1 MDKEQTELFHGIVV
15 AVVSILLYYYFTTF
29 ANVYDLIEKSNKN
42 TFTIVTIIIIILWY
56 SDNGLTGKFIV
67 GNNEL
72 HQS

>member
-1 MDKEQTELFHGIVV
+1 MDKEQTELFHGI
-15 AVVSILLYYYFTTF
+15 VVSILLYYYFTTF

-42 TFTIVTIIIIILWY
+42 TFVIVTVTIIILWY